1 MSESSAN
8 TNTNTNAEQS
18 FVAEY
23 VFSAQDDV
31 PSVARARN
39 ISGDEAFYNEMNRVV
54 GNLKLIR
61 MAQPNCGI
69 LVSYVQN
76 AAGESFKIVLAP

>member
-1 MSESSAN
+1 MSESN
-8 TNTNTNAEQS
+8 TNTNSEQS

-39 ISGDEAFYNEMNRVV
+39 ISGDEAFYNDMNRVV

-61 MAQPNCGI
+61 MAQPNCGT
-69 LVSYVQN
+69 LVSYIQN
-76 AAGESFKIVLAP
+76 VAGESFRIVLAP

>member
-8 TNTNTNAEQS
+8 PNPNPNAEQS

-23 VFSAQDDV
+23 VFSAEDDIL
-31 PSVARARN
+31 SVARARN

-61 MAQPNCGI
+61 MVQPNCGT